1 MQNIS
6 EHISYSEATVS
17 QNSVRL
23 KIDNTPTPE
32 ILDNM
37 RRVALE
43 CFERA
48 RAHFGPIVVS
58 SFYRCPELNRAIGG
72 VDRPGS
78 ISQHTKGQAIDM
90 YIDSPHSDKNLELY
104 NWCLANLDYD
114 QLINEFPDDKGRP
127 CWVHVSYVSHE
138 KNRKMHFTVK

>member
-1 MQNIS
+1 MNNIS
-6 EHISYSEATVS
+6 EHITYSEATVS
-17 QNSVRL
+17 QTTIRL
-23 KIDNTPTPE
+23 KVDNTPSPE
-32 ILDNM
+32 ILESM
-37 RRVALE
+37 HKVAQE

-58 SFYRCPELNRAIGG
+58 SFYRSPKVNEAVGG
-72 VDRPGS
+72 QPT
-78 ISQHTKGQAIDM
+78 SQHMKGQAIDM
-90 YIDSPHSDKNLELY
+90 YIDSPHSDKNVELY
-104 NWCLANLDYD
+104 NWCITNLDYD